1 LAQILIHCLLQK
13 ENSQE
18 ILVMHN
24 DKGFSLME
32 LMTVIATL
40 SILAA
45 IAIPGF
51 IGWRNNAQLGRAAR
65 DVYSS
70 FQKAKAESVRRN
82 GNCGIEF
89 RANDYVIYMDSDL
102 SFDFNASN
110 DQVIQTV
117 NWSQYPGVRL
127 DLSQGGGDGLS
138 FSNPDTGIVFAPDGL
153 PRNNVGSLGSG
164 TVFITFQNSSRQN
177 TVTISTVGN
186 IQIN

>member
-1 LAQILIHCLLQK
+1 MRNK
-13 ENSQE
+13 
-18 ILVMHN
+18 M
-24 DKGFSLME
+24 GFALME
-32 LMTVIATL
+32 LITVIAIIA
-40 SILAA
+40 ILAA
-45 IAIPGF
+45 IAMPGY
-51 IGWRNNAQLGRAAR
+51 IGWRNKAQLSRAAR

-70 FQKAKAESVRRN
+70 FQKAKIESVRRN

-102 SFDFNASN
+102 SFDFNAVN

-117 NWSQYPGVRL
+117 SWSQYPGVRL
-127 DLSQGGGDGLS
+127 DLGQGGGDGLT

-153 PRNNVGSLGSG
+153 PRNNVGGLGSG

-186 IQIN
+186 IKINQSG

>member
-1 LAQILIHCLLQK
+1 MRNKMGFSIM
-13 ENSQE
+13 E
-18 ILVMHN
+18 IL
-24 DKGFSLME
+24 
-32 LMTVIATL
+32 TVIAIMA
-40 SILAA
+40 ILAA
-45 IAIPGF
+45 IAIPGL

-70 FQKAKAESVRRN
+70 FQKAKMESVRRN

-89 RANDYVIYMDSDL
+89 RTNDYVVYIDSDL
-102 SFDFNASN
+102 SFDFNAVN

-117 NWSQYPGVRL
+117 NWSDYPGVRL
-127 DLSQGGGDGLS
+127 DLSQGGGDGLT
-138 FSNPDTGIVFAPDGL
+138 FSNPNTGLVFAPDGL
-153 PRNNVGSLGSG
+153 PRNNVGGLGSG

>member
-1 LAQILIHCLLQK
+1 MLNKMGFTIL
-13 ENSQE
+13 E
-18 ILVMHN
+18 IL
-24 DKGFSLME
+24 
-32 LMTVIATL
+32 TAIAIIA
-40 SILAA
+40 ILAA
-45 IAIPGF
+45 IAMPGF
-51 IGWRNNAQLGRAAR
+51 ISWRNNAQMGRAAR

-70 FQKAKAESVRRN
+70 FQKAKMESVRRN

-102 SFDFNASN
+102 SFDFNAVN

-127 DLSQGGGDGLS
+127 DLSQGGGDGLT

-153 PRNNVGSLGSG
+153 PRNNAGGLGSG
-164 TVFITFQNSSRQN
+164 TVFITFQNGSRQN